1 MKNLYSYITEAVKKE
16 SKSTLNKLEKAYS
29 FILNKH
35 TDWSRTFS
43 PKELRKSKSKHP
55 YEYIRGYFGPNSDET
70 EIMNNVKILLTGI
83 GVSLNDIELE
93 YGKYGTI
100 VSGTYYAI
108 KITSKSEA
116 IDIDEFAFNLPK
128 KGEGSLYIVN
138 TVKGSSK
145 IKQKSL
151 TPNKLGLC
159 NKPYSNTD
167 SIIQSVTNAL
177 EQLKLAEYK
186 PVLINLC
193 NTIID
198 AGKHNLSL
206 DDIFNTKVFDIS
218 YKVDITD
225 KPEFH
230 SLTAEDLNNISN
242 DFGEVLGPI
251 MLLSELQIQ
260 HPNDVVISYPE
271 TENNQDFDYTINSS
285 SKTEGINIA
294 AKANSGSSSSII
306 SIMNKIDTFYNKE
319 DNKGNKAI
327 NDIKPNSK
335 DWFFLTTIVSRLAN
349 ISTSN
354 KKGGSYVR
362 ANTWGL
368 AKELMQIF
376 KDSRLSKG
384 INVLLN
390 AFNCTIEDLEDK
402 NKLHKKVESFLETS
416 EGHKNFINIL
426 AKYYSEIGYTPS
438 HKNAIELLKTKS
450 KLNDIKSSKALKEGL
465 IIYPIKAE
473 IANLLNREYGDCIKN
488 YVSQLADGYQLTLT
502 MSKTSNIVNMNFK
515 MMLRKTANYN
525 ITPGGYVSDPLN
537 KNIGIKYVLP
547 K

>member
-1 MKNLYSYITEAVKKE
+1 MKKE
-16 SKSTLNKLEKAYS
+16 SKGTLNKLEKAYA
-29 FILNKH
+29 FVLNKH

-43 PKELRKSKSKHP
+43 PKLLRKSKSKHP

-70 EIMNNVKILLTGI
+70 EIMNNVKTLLTGI

-128 KGEGSLYIVN
+128 KDEGSLYIIN

-159 NKPYSNTD
+159 NKPHSNTD

-225 KPEFH
+225 KPEFN

-271 TENNQDFDYTINSS
+271 TENNQDFDYTINSL
-285 SKTEGINIA
+285 KTEGINIA

-368 AKELMQIF
+368 AKELMHIF

-402 NKLHKKVESFLETS
+402 NKLYKKVESFLETS
-416 EGHKNFINIL
+416 EGHENFINIL
-426 AKYYSEIGYTPS
+426 ANYYSEIGYTPS
-438 HKNAIELLKTKS
+438 HKNAIELLKSKS
-450 KLNDIKSSKALKEGL
+450 KLNDLKSSKSFKEGL
-465 IIYPIKAE
+465 IIYPIKVE
-473 IANLLNREYGDCIKN
+473 ISNLLNCEYGDCIKN

-502 MSKTSNIVNMNFK
+502 MSKASNIVNMNFK

-537 KNIGIKYVLP
+537 KNIGIKYVLS